1 MRGTPRRALVA
12 LATCAFIAV
21 LAPAAG
27 AHQPGAT
34 APKLDWQPCG
44 DIGGGDVGAQC
55 ATATVPLD
63 YDKPRGAT
71 IDLHLAKS
79 PATDQAHRLG
89 SLFFNLGGPGAD
101 AALYIEFLGSNLF
114 PALNQRYDIIGMD
127 PRGVGQSQPSIDCKA
142 NQETEGI
149 YSQPFTTPDNLDPK
163 ALVSK
168 DLKYIGECVSL
179 NKTILAHA
187 STANVARDMD
197 LLRKS
202 LGEAKLNYLGYS
214 YGTFLGATYA
224 SLFPKNYN
232 RMVLDGPVDAT
243 DYIND
248 PLADLSAQTGGFER
262 AIARF
267 FQACAVDQV
276 ACSGFGG
283 TDPWGAFD
291 ELVEK
296 ANESPIPAGGAD
308 PRPVD
313 GDDILTVALYDSYAK
328 QYWGELAF
336 ALASAAKGDGTM
348 IRALVNGFY
357 GNNGDG
363 TFDPGT
369 DRYFTI
375 GAVEQRYPRA
385 DVGLYLRAGKR
396 SWSEHE
402 WAWSN
407 NGYVELN
414 YGLWPIHD
422 RDSFAGPFKVPDSS
436 PTPLVVA
443 TTYDPATPFR
453 GAKSLV
459 RDLGNARLLTMRGD
473 GHTAYAGNS
482 PCVDA
487 AVEAY
492 MNDGTLP
499 APGTKCTQNVPFT
512 KFEPAPAAKTLAAP
526 ALVSLER
533 RLHAKPLLRGLPCGL
548 PAPRRRAPGA
558 GPVDRRPCAGVGLA
572 HANRL
577 RSGLRRAAVQLAG
590 RHLPRPQRL
599 QGLGL
604 PLGVG
609 ARVPPWPARRHRARA
624 GHRPRPR
631 SARDDRAADPRGRG
645 GPSPAGLPLQAR
657 DRPQLRDDQHLPV
670 LPVRAGRRGRQ
681 GQRHRHRHLPP
692 QVARRDLRP

>member
-1 MRGTPRRALVA
+1 MRGTPRRVLVA

-44 DIGGGDVGAQC
+44 DAPNIVC

-63 YDKPRGAT
+63 YDKPNGAT

-79 PATDQAHRLG
+79 PATDPAHRLG
-89 SLFFNLGGPGAD
+89 SLFFNFGGPGGSAAD
-101 AALYIEFLGSNLF
+101 YLEFFGTDLW
-114 PALNQRYDIIGMD
+114 PAFNQRYDIIAMD
-127 PRGVGQSQPSIDCKA
+127 PRGVGQSEPSIDCKA

-149 YSQPFTTPDNLDPK
+149 YSTPFTTPDNLDVK

-168 DLKYIGECVSL
+168 DLKYIGKCVAL
-179 NKTILAHA
+179 NKAILPHV

-202 LGEAKLNYLGYS
+202 VGEDKLNYFGYS

-224 SLFPKNYN
+224 SMFPKNYK

-248 PLADLSAQTGGFER
+248 PLADLSAQSGGFER

-267 FQACAVDQV
+267 LQACAVDQG

-283 TDPWGAFD
+283 TDPWSAFD

-296 ANESPIPAGGAD
+296 ANESPIPAGGDD
-308 PRPVD
+308 PRPVS
-313 GDDILTVALYDSYAK
+313 GDDILTATVYDIYGK

-336 ALASAAKGDGTM
+336 ALASAANGDGTL
-348 IRALVNGFY
+348 IRALVDGFY

-363 TFDPGT
+363 TFDPGS

-375 GAVEQRYPRA
+375 GAIEQRYPRA

-402 WAWSN
+402 WSWSN

-422 RDSFAGPFKVPDSS
+422 KDAFAGPFKIPSSS

-443 TTYDPATPFR
+443 TTYDPATPYR

-459 RDLGNARLLTMRGD
+459 RDLGNARLITMRGD
-473 GHTAYAGNS
+473 GHTAYPGNS
-482 PCVDA
+482 PCIDA

-492 MNDGTLP
+492 MSDGTLP
-499 APGTKCTQNVPFT
+499 GAGTKCVQDLPFT
-512 KFEPAPAAKTLAAP
+512 KYEPAPAAKSLAVRTIVN
-526 ALVSLER
+526 L
-533 RLHAKPLLRGLPCGL
+533 
-548 PAPRRRAPGA
+548 
-558 GPVDRRPCAGVGLA
+558 
-572 HANRL
+572 
-577 RSGLRRAAVQLAG
+577 
-590 RHLPRPQRL
+590 
-599 QGLGL
+599 
-604 PLGVG
+604 
-609 ARVPPWPARRHRARA
+609 
-624 GHRPRPR
+624 RPRPH
-631 SARDDRAADPRGRG
+631 SKPLPR
-645 GPSPAGLPLQAR
+645 LP
-657 DRPQLRDDQHLPV
+657 
-670 LPVRAGRRGRQ
+670 
-681 GQRHRHRHLPP
+681 
-692 QVARRDLRP
+692 

>member
-34 APKLDWQPCG
+34 PPKLDWQPCG
-44 DIGGGDVGAQC
+44 DVGGGDVGAQC

-63 YDKPRGAT
+63 YDKPNGAT
-71 IDLHLAKS
+71 IDLHLAKL
-79 PATDQAHRLG
+79 PATDPDPSHRLG

-101 AALYIEFLGSNLF
+101 AALYLEFLGTQLF
-114 PALNQRYDIIGMD
+114 PVLNQRYDIIGMD
-127 PRGVGQSQPSIDCKA
+127 PRGVGQSEPSIDCKA

-168 DLKYIGECVSL
+168 DLKYIGKCVSL
-179 NKTILAHA
+179 NKTILPHV

-202 LGEAKLNYLGYS
+202 LGETKLNYFGYS

-248 PLADLSAQTGGFER
+248 PLSDLSAQSDGFER
-262 AIARF
+262 ALGRF
-267 FQACAVDQV
+267 FQACAIDQV
-276 ACSGFGG
+276 ACHGFGG
-283 TDPWGAFD
+283 KDPWDAYD
-291 ELVEK
+291 ELIDK
-296 ANESPIPAGGAD
+296 ANETPIPAGGPD

-313 GDDILTVALYDSYAK
+313 GDDINFAATGEIYAK
-328 QYWGELAF
+328 QFWGELAE
-336 ALASAAKGDGTM
+336 ALDLAARGDGTE
-348 IRALVNGFY
+348 IRRLVNDSY
-357 GNNGDG
+357 GLLDDG
-363 TFDPGT
+363 TYDPGS

-375 GAVEQRYPRA
+375 GAIEQRYPKA
-385 DVGLYLRAGKR
+385 DVPLYLRAGKR

-402 WAWSN
+402 HTWWN

-422 RDSFAGPFKVPDSS
+422 KDAFAGPFKIPSSS

-443 TTYDPATPFR
+443 TTYDPATPYR

-459 RDLGNARLLTMRGD
+459 RDLGNARLITMRGD

-482 PCVDA
+482 PCIDA

-492 MNDGTLP
+492 MTDGTLP
-499 APGTKCTQNVPFT
+499 APGTKCVQTAL
-512 KFEPAPAAKTLAAP
+512 FERFDPAPAAKSLAVRTL
-526 ALVSLER
+526 VNLEP
-533 RLHAKPLLRGLPCGL
+533 RLHTKPL
-548 PAPRRRAPGA
+548 
-558 GPVDRRPCAGVGLA
+558 
-572 HANRL
+572 
-577 RSGLRRAAVQLAG
+577 
-590 RHLPRPQRL
+590 
-599 QGLGL
+599 
-604 PLGVG
+604 
-609 ARVPPWPARRHRARA
+609 
-624 GHRPRPR
+624 
-631 SARDDRAADPRGRG
+631 
-645 GPSPAGLPLQAR
+645 
-657 DRPQLRDDQHLPV
+657 PQLP
-670 LPVRAGRRGRQ
+670 
-681 GQRHRHRHLPP
+681 
-692 QVARRDLRP
+692 